1 MKVILFLLFIVI
13 IIICLYIAYY
23 HGYRDGL
30 DFALKSIDE
39 VIKERE
45 ENNNADIH

>member
-1 MKVILFLLFIVI
+1 MKVILFLLFIVVM
-13 IIICLYIAYY
+13 IICLYIAYY

-30 DFALKSIDE
+30 DCALKTIDE
-39 VIKERE
+39 VIQERE